1 MKTWEELRCRRHS
14 QRPMHHYSVPRVAC
28 RTPQFSLSRV
38 LTLSSSVGTGAGQRR
53 AVRVWLSGKLWLGL
67 RSADVLCCAVLRVNS
82 HLLGG
87 VVMNIEC
94 GRVET
99 GRDAARAQPV

>member
-1 MKTWEELRCRRHS
+1 MGGT
-14 QRPMHHYSVPRVAC
+14 QVQ
-28 RTPQFSLSRV
+28 TPLATPYAPLFGS
-38 LTLSSSVGTGAGQRR
+38 TIGTGAGQRR